1 METKKQN
8 KVKIAF
14 LLDLESAYKTLL
26 RNKIRSF
33 LTILGIIIG
42 VGSVIATVSIGQGAS
57 KAIQNSINSMGSN
70 MLIIL
75 PGSSSLGGIR
85 SGFGVLPTLTLN
97 DAYSIR
103 TLTSVKTDSGMLGMA
118 QQVIWRGNN
127 WTTLINGSNSTFT
140 EIRKWPVAKGT
151 FFSHQQIVSAANV
164 AIIGHTA
171 ATELFGLIDPIG
183 HIVLI
188 KSVPFTVIG
197 ELSVKGF
204 NAFGQDQDD
213 TVVIPITTMMEKIAG
228 TTWVHAIMVSA
239 KTEKDTV
246 LAESQITALL
256 RQRHHIPL
264 HKPSDFFVRN
274 LTEIAQAANSSASTF
289 TILLASIAAVSL
301 LVGGI
306 GIMNIMLV
314 SVTERTKEI
323 GIRMAIGAKKSDIL
337 KQFLIESSVLSLF
350 GGLLGIAFGFGISS
364 AISIFSPLKTIV
376 TTEPIIISL
385 VFSLC
390 VGIFFGFYPAYKA
403 SRLNPVEALRYE

>member
-1 METKKQN
+1 MKRKR
-8 KVKIAF
+8 VKFAF
-14 LLDLESAYKTLL
+14 FLDLESAYKTLL

-42 VGSVIATVSIGQGAS
+42 VGSVIATIGIGQGAS
-57 KAIQNSINSMGSN
+57 KAIQASINSMGSN

-75 PGSSSLGGIR
+75 PGSSSLGGIN

-97 DAYSIR
+97 DVYAIR
-103 TLTSVKTDSGMLGMA
+103 KLQSVKTDTAILGMS

-127 WTTLINGSNSTFT
+127 WSTLINGADSTFP
-140 EIRKWPVAKGT
+140 IVRKWPVAKGT
-151 FFSHQQIVSAANV
+151 FFTPQQVASAANV
-164 AIIGHTA
+164 AVIGNTA
-171 ATELFGLIDPIG
+171 ATELFGLINPIG
-183 HIVLI
+183 HII
-188 KSVPFTVIG
+188 IIHSVPFTVIG
-197 ELSVKGF
+197 LLSIKGF

-213 TVVIPITTMMEKIAG
+213 IVVIPITTMMEKIAG
-228 TTWVHAIMVSA
+228 TTWVHAIAVSA
-239 KTEKDTV
+239 KTQKDTV
-246 LAESQITALL
+246 IAQQQITQLL

-264 HKPSDFFVRN
+264 NKPNDFFVRN
-274 LTEIAQAANSSASTF
+274 LTEIAQAANSSAATF

-337 KQFLIESSVLSLF
+337 KQFLIESAVLSLF
-350 GGLLGIAFGFGISS
+350 GGLLGIGLGFGISS
-364 AISIFSPLKTIV
+364 VISAFSPLKTVV
-376 TTEPIIISL
+376 TAEPIIISV

-390 VGIFFGFYPAYKA
+390 VGIFFGFYPAFKA
-403 SRLNPVEALRYE
+403 SRMNPVEALRYE

>member
-1 METKKQN
+1 MKRKR
-8 KVKIAF
+8 VKFAF
-14 LLDLESAYKTLL
+14 FLDLESAYKTLL

-42 VGSVIATVSIGQGAS
+42 VGSVIATIGIGQGAS
-57 KAIQNSINSMGSN
+57 KAIQASINSMGSN

-75 PGSSSLGGIR
+75 PGSSSLGGIN

-97 DAYSIR
+97 DVYAIR
-103 TLTSVKTDSGMLGMA
+103 KLQSVKTDTAILGMS

-127 WTTLINGSNSTFT
+127 WSTLINGADSTFP
-140 EIRKWPVAKGT
+140 IVRKWPVAKGT
-151 FFSHQQIVSAANV
+151 FFTPQQVASAANV
-164 AIIGHTA
+164 AVIGNTA
-171 ATELFGLIDPIG
+171 ATELFGLINPIG
-183 HIVLI
+183 HII
-188 KSVPFTVIG
+188 IIHSVPFTVIG
-197 ELSVKGF
+197 LLSIKGF

-213 TVVIPITTMMEKIAG
+213 IVVIPITTMMEKIAG
-228 TTWVHAIMVSA
+228 TTWVHAIAVSA
-239 KTEKDTV
+239 KTQKDTV
-246 LAESQITALL
+246 IAQQQITQLL

-264 HKPSDFFVRN
+264 NKPNDFFVRN
-274 LTEIAQAANSSASTF
+274 LTEIAQAANSSAATF

-337 KQFLIESSVLSLF
+337 KQFLIESAVLSLF
-350 GGLLGIAFGFGISS
+350 GGLLGIGLGFGISS
-364 AISIFSPLKTIV
+364 AISAFSPLKTVV
-376 TTEPIIISL
+376 TAEPIIISV

-403 SRLNPVEALRYE
+403 SRMNPVEALRYE

>member
-1 METKKQN
+1 MKRKR
-8 KVKIAF
+8 VKFAF
-14 LLDLESAYKTLL
+14 FLDLESAYKTLL

-42 VGSVIATVSIGQGAS
+42 VGSVIATIGIGQGAS

-75 PGSSSLGGIR
+75 PGSSSLGGIN

-103 TLTSVKTDSGMLGMA
+103 NLSSVKTDTAILGMS

-127 WTTLINGSNSTFT
+127 WSTLINGADSTFP
-140 EIRKWPVAKGT
+140 IVRKWPIAKGT
-151 FFSHQQIVSAANV
+151 FFTPQQVASAANV
-164 AIIGHTA
+164 AVIGNTA
-171 ATELFGLIDPIG
+171 ATELFGLINPIG
-183 HIVLI
+183 HII
-188 KSVPFTVIG
+188 IIHSVPFTVIG
-197 ELSVKGF
+197 LLSIKGF

-213 TVVIPITTMMEKIAG
+213 IVVIPITTMMEKIAG
-228 TTWVHAIMVSA
+228 TTWVHAIAVSA
-239 KTEKDTV
+239 KTQKDTV
-246 LAESQITALL
+246 IAQQQITQLL

-264 HKPSDFFVRN
+264 NKPNDFFVRN
-274 LTEIAQAANSSASTF
+274 LTEIAQAANSSAATF

-337 KQFLIESSVLSLF
+337 KQFLIESAVLSLF
-350 GGLLGIAFGFGISS
+350 GGLLGIGLGFGISS
-364 AISIFSPLKTIV
+364 AISAFSLLKTVV
-376 TTEPIIISL
+376 TAEPIIISV

-390 VGIFFGFYPAYKA
+390 VGIFFGFYPAFKA
-403 SRLNPVEALRYE
+403 SRMNPVEALRYE